1 MLGEKGKRRRREK
14 QEWIVWFDLMLKKKM
29 VLKKKKKYY
38 SYFRSGYEYNSVTP
52 IASFNAFLNLY
63 HLYIYNSPI
72 STTSRDMH
80 LPIYVL
86 VMNLHSIFWNVNK
99 STNGIDMSAEDR
111 VELHISCP
119 LLFFFLENINK
130 KVRRGWRAE
139 SIIFF
144 LSFFFLLSCL
154 VFVEGNFVCPY

>member
-1 MLGEKGKRRRREK
+1 
-14 QEWIVWFDLMLKKKM
+14 M
-29 VLKKKKKYY
+29 VLKKKKNYY

-52 IASFNAFLNLY
+52 IASFFNAFLNLY

-86 VMNLHSIFWNVNK
+86 WWTYIPYFGTWTSRQ
-99 STNGIDMSAEDR
+99 NGIDMSAEDR

-119 LLFFFLENINK
+119 LLFSSFLFFFLENINK

-139 SIIFF
+139 SIISFF
-144 LSFFFLLSCL
+144 LSFFLYFTILSC
-154 VFVEGNFVCPY
+154 FCWR